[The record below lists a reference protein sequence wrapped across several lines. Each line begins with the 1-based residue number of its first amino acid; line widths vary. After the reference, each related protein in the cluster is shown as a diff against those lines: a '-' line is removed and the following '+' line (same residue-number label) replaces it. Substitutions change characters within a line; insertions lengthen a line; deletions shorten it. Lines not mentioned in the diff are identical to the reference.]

1 MIALI
6 GAFNEEKALVG
17 AFSVIMKTGGSF
29 AALPVTVSGDRLSDS
44 AALTGAAQP
53 EITVMNNK
61 FSDFGVFALH
71 LQ

>member
-1 MIALI
+1 MK
-6 GAFNEEKALVG
+6 ELVG
-17 AFSVIMKTGGSF
+17 AFNQNKALETTFSVIMETDGSF

>member
-1 MIALI
+1 MKKLV
-6 GAFNEEKALVG
+6 GAFNQEKALVG
-17 AFSVIMKTGGSF
+17 AFSVIMKTGVSF